1 VPQEYACSPPGRND
15 PLTGALLGSAPR
27 KEGRRA
33 RVAGSCVAFHGL
45 RAAPCLRFKPPPTRR
60 RPRPRAPAAHPT
72 RLALAAGGAR
82 APAAPQGAPRSHNP
96 RPARR
101 NPSVAAGWA
110 CAVKAKPCA
119 ALRVAPAPALTAPT
133 PLLARLLPPGRKSG
147 LGLPAGRPG
156 GAPAGRDAS
165 PARLA
170 GGAGPRWFPSAP
182 APAERRAALA
192 ACRGLS
198 GPLAR
203 AASGAAGRRRGQGGR
218 RVDAH
223 VPSLD

>member
-1 VPQEYACSPPGRND
+1 MLR
-15 PLTGALLGSAPR
+15 SATR
-27 KEGRRA
+27 AVGRRA

-45 RAAPCLRFKPPPTRR
+45 RAASGFASSPPPTQRR
-60 RPRPRAPAAHPT
+60 RRARLQPLRGFRVLRAAPAP
-72 RLALAAGGAR
+72 
-82 APAAPQGAPRSHNP
+82 PAAPRGSQATQT
-96 RPARR
+96 PA
-101 NPSVAAGWA
+101 
-110 CAVKAKPCA
+110 A
-119 ALRVAPAPALTAPT
+119 ALWP
-133 PLLARLLPPGRKSG
+133 PPGRKSG

-156 GAPAGRDAS
+156 SAPDGRDAS